1 MRKEYIMTVIG
12 VLGSFVS
19 NLFGGWSSGIA
30 TLLIMMA
37 LDYITGFLVAAI
49 FKKSTKSTN
58 GALNSS
64 VGLKGLCKKVVML
77 IMVIMAHRFDVTI
90 GTSYIRDAV
99 VIALI
104 VNEAISIFENA
115 GQMGMKVPRV
125 LVNAIDILKEKAGE
139 EDIDGGEK
147 SEEC

>member
-1 MRKEYIMTVIG
+1 MRKEYIMTIIG
-12 VLGSFVS
+12 VSGSFVS
-19 NLFGGWSSGIA
+19 NMFGGWSSGIA

-37 LDYITGFLVAAI
+37 LDYITGFMVAAI
-49 FKKSTKSTN
+49 FKNSTKTAN

-64 VGLKGLCKKVVML
+64 VGLKGLCKKVAML

-115 GQMGMKVPRV
+115 GQMGMRIPKVMI
-125 LVNAIDILKEKAGE
+125 NAIDILKEKAGE
-139 EDIDGGEK
+139 EVEDG
-147 SEEC
+147 EESKEG

>member
-12 VLGSFVS
+12 VSGSFVS
-19 NLFGGWSSGIA
+19 NMFGGWSSGIA

-37 LDYITGFLVAAI
+37 LDYITGFMVAAI
-49 FKKSTKSTN
+49 FKKSTKTEN

-64 VGLKGLCKKVVML
+64 VGLKGLCKKIVML

-99 VIALI
+99 VIALM
-104 VNEAISIFENA
+104 VNEAISILENA
-115 GQMGMKVPRV
+115 GQMGMKIPKVM
-125 LVNAIDILKEKAGE
+125 VNAIDILKEKAGE
-139 EDIDGGEK
+139 EKSDDEEK
-147 SEEC
+147 EC